1 VATHELTNTE
11 LNAILDPTSDSYRD
25 YLNFVYDVEGKWSCK
40 FAHGFVSFSKWLL
53 NGQYRL
59 QLV

>member
-25 YLNFVYDVEGKWSCK
+25 YLSFVYDVEGKWSCK
-40 FAHGFVSFSKWLL
+40 LAHGFV
-53 NGQYRL
+53 
-59 QLV
+59 